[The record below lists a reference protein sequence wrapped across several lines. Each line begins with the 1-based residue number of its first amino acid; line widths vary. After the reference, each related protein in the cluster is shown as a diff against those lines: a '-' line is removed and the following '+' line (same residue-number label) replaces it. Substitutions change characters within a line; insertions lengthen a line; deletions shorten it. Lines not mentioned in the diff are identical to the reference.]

1 MSLGVAN
8 ARPLRVCHVITGLGQ
23 GGAENALCKLVEG
36 DRFHNQVTVV
46 SLTGRGFHAER
57 LEATGALVVALSISG
72 LSSLVAGLFRLRRIY
87 KETRPDVIQ
96 TWMYHADL
104 LGGVVA
110 RFMGIP
116 VAWGLRQSNLSGQHV
131 KAGTRIVAKVSALF
145 SGMLPSVIVACARRV
160 AIYHRGLGYKGKMV
174 AIPNGLDLSD
184 YLSDSANV
192 ASMRD
197 ELGIRGSFV
206 VCHVGRADTQKDH
219 GTLLKAFRLFLAKH
233 PGQPF
238 AVDWSK
244 DSRKNPVISRD
255 FPITR
260 DERQRLGFGIPEG
273 CSNSIAGFGRVWSEF
288 SERRFS
294 QCGGRGHG
302 KWCAMCCHR
311 LWRCSRDGWRHRW
324 TVPVKDAEA
333 MASALSEAA
342 AESQSQRMRRRRLAR
357 ARAEQMF
364 GIQSMVDAYQRL
376 WLEMVNDVCVE

>member
-238 AVDWSK
+238 AVDWSR

-255 FPITR
+255 FPITEEMK
-260 DERQRLGFGIPEG
+260 DNVLALGSRKDVPILLPVSDVFGLSSVSEG
-273 CSNSIAGFGRVWSEF
+273 FPNV
-288 SERRFS
+288 
-294 QCGGRGHG
+294 
-302 KWCAMCCHR
+302 
-311 LWRCSRDGWRHRW
+311 
-324 TVPVKDAEA
+324 VAEA
-333 MASALSEAA
+333 MASGVPCVVTDCGDA
-342 AESQSQRMRRRRLAR
+342 AEMVGRHRVDR
-357 ARAEQMF
+357 ASEGCRGNGQCF
-364 GIQSMVDAYQRL
+364 V
-376 WLEMVNDVCVE
+376 